1 MGAKL
6 DEVGY
11 WSELKLEIVQ
21 KYASAYATIMQK
33 QKAIR
38 SYYYID
44 AFAGAGVHI
53 SKTSN
58 DYIAGSPLN
67 ALLVQ
72 PRFSGYIFIDLDG
85 GKASSLKALS
95 KDNQEVSIFEGDCN
109 GILCDKVFPSLKYTD
124 FKRALC
130 LLDPYGLHIQWEVM
144 RLAGELRTIEIFLN
158 FPMMDMNRNI
168 LWGNPDK
175 VKPQQVK
182 RMNAF
187 WGDESWRKAAYA
199 SPPRL
204 FEDREEKTTNEAV
217 VKAFRDRLISV
228 AGFKYVPEALP
239 MRNSKGAVVYYL
251 LFASPNETGG
261 RIVREIFN
269 SYRNRG

>member
-1 MGAKL
+1 MGAKV
-6 DEVGY
+6 DEIGI
-11 WSELKLEIVQ
+11 WSEVKLEIVK
-21 KYASAYATIMQK
+21 KYASAYSKVMRNQK
-33 QKAIR
+33 VIR

-44 AFAGAGVHI
+44 AFAGAGVHL
-53 SKTSN
+53 SKTSRE
-58 DYIAGSPLN
+58 YVLGSPAN
-67 ALLVQ
+67 ALLVE
-72 PRFSGYIFIDLDG
+72 PAFNGYYFIDLDG
-85 GKASSLKALS
+85 DKAALLREIS
-95 KDNQEVSIFEGDCN
+95 KDHPNVKVYEGDCN
-109 GILCDKVFPSLKYTD
+109 KILSEQLFPSLKYQD
-124 FKRALC
+124 YKRALC
-130 LLDPYGLHIQWEVM
+130 LLDPYGLHIQWEVVK
-144 RLAGELRTIEIFLN
+144 LAGQSQAIEIFLN
-158 FPMMDMNRNI
+158 FPIMDMNRNI
-168 LWGNPDK
+168 LRSNPDK
-175 VKPQQVK
+175 VKPEQIE

-204 FEDREEKTTNEAV
+204 FEDHEEKTTNEAV

-261 RIVREIFN
+261 KIVREIFN